1 MMLPPMAAAE
11 FCRSFRA
18 GKARV
23 RLIPNTQNS
32 GSTFKQWR
40 KGLSEA
46 RGKYVWIAESDDAAE
61 PAFLETLV
69 EKLETNPELS
79 LAYCQLQIVSP
90 NGEMIG
96 TQDSWLSEIDPVR
109 WKTDFVS
116 DGIDE
121 IRRSMVVKNT
131 IMNASGVVFRNA
143 EGIAD
148 FVDDSMRL
156 CADWLF
162 WVRLMQRGGVA
173 YIAKPLSRWRLNSSN
188 ARTRPPGE
196 LEWLEGERV
205 LVEAGDILRL
215 TEHERDRI
223 KLDFLRKCWKWLIS
237 PPSNHCP

>member
-1 MMLPPMAAAE
+1 
-11 FCRSFRA
+11 
-18 GKARV
+18 
-23 RLIPNTQNS
+23 
-32 GSTFKQWR
+32 
-40 KGLSEA
+40 
-46 RGKYVWIAESDDAAE
+46 
-61 PAFLETLV
+61 
-69 EKLETNPELS
+69 
-79 LAYCQLQIVSP
+79 VSP
-90 NGEMIG
+90 NGEIIG
-96 TQDSWLSEIDPVR
+96 TQDSWLGEIDPLR

-143 EGIAD
+143 EGIVD

-162 WVRLMQRGGVA
+162 WVRLMQCGGVA
-173 YIAKPLSRWRLNSSN
+173 YVAKPLSRWRLNSSN

-205 LVEAGDILRL
+205 LAEAAEILKL

-223 KLDFLRKCWKWLIS
+223 HLDFLRKCWRWLIS